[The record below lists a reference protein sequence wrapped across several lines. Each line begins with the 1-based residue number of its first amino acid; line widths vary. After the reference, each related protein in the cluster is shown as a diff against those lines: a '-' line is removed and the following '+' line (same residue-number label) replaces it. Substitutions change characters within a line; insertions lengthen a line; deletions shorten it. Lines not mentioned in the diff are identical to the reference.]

1 LIFSFLEILYIH
13 KFHNSLKKNTT
24 NSLSL
29 SHQDSYNFLTMW
41 QKKMKHIKSP
51 EKKISTKV
59 LFMTLY
65 HTATDNSQSNQ
76 HQLSSFKVSQCFIQ
90 LYFNGNFPE
99 DVWVKV
105 HMHSFFV
112 TSFYMFVCVEVMR
125 ALQIRFGYLVP
136 DFKPFVWE

>member
-1 LIFSFLEILYIH
+1 MVWYNFCENIH

-41 QKKMKHIKSP
+41 PKKMKHIKSP

-76 HQLSSFKVSQCFIQ
+76 HQLSKIRKIWQCYKYILTPNKLVLNLRVIIQ
-90 LYFNGNFPE
+90 LSHGDAIITNEMLLYCVRGQTRLH
-99 DVWVKV
+99 KCQ
-105 HMHSFFV
+105 HMCRNI
-112 TSFYMFVCVEVMR
+112 MK
-125 ALQIRFGYLVP
+125 II
-136 DFKPFVWE
+136 

>member
-1 LIFSFLEILYIH
+1 MVWYNFCENIH

-65 HTATDNSQSNQ
+65 HTAIDNSQSNQ
-76 HQLSSFKVSQCFIQ
+76 HQLSKIRKIWLCYKYILTKKSNVFSGRPHIIITCCIQGCKSSMKQCVMLWRSMFA
-90 LYFNGNFPE
+90 P
-99 DVWVKV
+99 
-105 HMHSFFV
+105 FF
-112 TSFYMFVCVEVMR
+112 FF
-125 ALQIRFGYLVP
+125 
-136 DFKPFVWE
+136 